1 MKDVLLFITSW
12 CPYCKKAFEL
22 LESLWHEDPR
32 YEHVFITVV
41 DEEAQPEL
49 ADNFDY
55 YNVPTFYVGGVKL
68 LEGVPSKEAVKKVLE
83 AAVSG

>member
-22 LESLWHEDPR
+22 LETLRREDPR
-32 YEHVFITVV
+32 YESVIINVV
-41 DEEAQPEL
+41 DEEENPEF
-49 ADNFDY
+49 ADSFDY

-68 LEGVPSKEAVKKVLE
+68 LEGIPSKETVKKVLE
-83 AAVSG
+83 AAVSD